1 MAISHVFRC
10 HRCRVEAGKVT
21 LYARGETIPGR
32 IRDEFDRA
40 MNEVDN
46 MQAEQPRLQVLSQV
60 GNVTFFEFDVAAA
73 LAALGAGDARALHA
87 LDLEFVPFWCP
98 RCDTAYC
105 GRHWI
110 TWDLFDDGFFDEKR
124 GRCPAGHE
132 RKLLD

>member
-1 MAISHVFRC
+1 MAISHSFRC
-10 HRCRVEAGKVT
+10 HRCLVEAGKVT
-21 LYARGETIPGR
+21 LYARGETIPSR

-40 MNEVDN
+40 MNGVDN
-46 MQAEQPRLQVLSQV
+46 MQAEPRLQVLSQV
-60 GNVTFFEFDVAAA
+60 GNVTFFEFDVAAV